1 MTFYTL
7 CRDLYGRTIGFY
19 VDSVSIG
26 DAFDV
31 AAEQKGVALVIAAQ
45 FVNQNVLLET
55 RMH

>member
-1 MTFYTL
+1 MTYYTL
-7 CRDLYGRTIGFY
+7 CRNNRGNTIGFY

-45 FVNQNVLLET
+45 LVNQNLQ
-55 RMH
+55 

>member
-1 MTFYTL
+1 MTVYTL

-31 AAEQKGVALVIAAQ
+31 AGEQKGVALVIAAQ
-45 FVNQNVLLET
+45 HVSQNLQ
-55 RMH
+55 

>member
-26 DAFDV
+26 DAFDI
-31 AAEQKGVALVIAAQ
+31 AGEQKGVALVIAAQ
-45 FVNQNVLLET
+45 LVNQNLQ
-55 RMH
+55 